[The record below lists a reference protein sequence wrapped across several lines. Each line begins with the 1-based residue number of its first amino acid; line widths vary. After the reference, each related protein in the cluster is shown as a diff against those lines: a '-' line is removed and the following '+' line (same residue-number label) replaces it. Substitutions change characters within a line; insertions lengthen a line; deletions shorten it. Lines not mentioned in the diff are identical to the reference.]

1 MQILVSTLPYI
12 QIALSVILIALVLLQ
27 QSESSLG
34 SAFGADSFGANYKS
48 RRGAELIVFR
58 STIVVGALFVISTLA
73 HIFI

>member
-1 MQILVSTLPYI
+1 MQTLVSVLPYI
-12 QIALSVILIALVLLQ
+12 QIVLGVVLIALVLLQ

-34 SAFGADSFGANYKS
+34 SAFGADSFGANYRS

-58 STIVVGALFVISTLA
+58 TTIVVGILFVLSALA